1 MPPPAACWFRS
12 SPPYFASDKPHEL
25 IAAAITLLAACRL
38 PMLPTVII
46 AVASSGLLG
55 LLMN

>member
-1 MPPPAACWFRS
+1 
-12 SPPYFASDKPHEL
+12 
-25 IAAAITLLAACRL
+25 
-38 PMLPTVII
+38 MLPTVII

>member
-1 MPPPAACWFRS
+1 MFGQYRPIHQRGCRPSVHLPP
-12 SPPYFASDKPHEL
+12 
-25 IAAAITLLAACRL
+25 AAITLLAACRL